1 MQIKVH
7 TKNIKLS
14 QRMEDYV
21 NKKVERLDRYL
32 PNIQSAE
39 MELRTEGRSE
49 QPIAQLTIRS
59 DKGLIFRVEDK
70 KQGDIYAAIDVVVDK
85 MYRQLRRYK
94 TKKQRAVKGAD
105 RWVDIDA
112 EELAIPVPE
121 EDGELELDTVEE
133 EALAEVVRRK
143 HIELTPMNE
152 EEAIEQA
159 ELLGHSFFVFL
170 NGNSGLVNV
179 LYRRDDGQ
187 YGMLIAEAR

>member
-7 TKNIKLS
+7 TNNIEITK
-14 QRMEDYV
+14 RMEEYV
-21 NKKVERLDRYL
+21 NTKVERLDRYL
-32 PNIQSAE
+32 PNIQSAD

-59 DKGLIFRVEDK
+59 DRGLIFRVEDK

-85 MYRQLRRYK
+85 MYRQLRRHK
-94 TKKQRAVKGAD
+94 TKLQRNRKGGE
-105 RWVDIDA
+105 RWVDVEA
-112 EELAIPVPE
+112 EDLAIPMPE
-121 EDGELELDTVEE
+121 DNGELELDEVEE
-133 EALAEVVRRK
+133 LGLVEVVRRK
-143 HIELTPMNE
+143 HIELVPMNE

-179 LYRRDDGQ
+179 LYRREDGQ
-187 YGMLIAEAR
+187 YGVLIAESN